1 MGWPGVSSGLADGL
15 KEIEIWLPKGAF
27 HALSRMGMEQGIP
40 VEVPG
45 SRLPVPEDPAVRI
58 WTGLDPTYTRG
69 PLQGLPRYLGVTNHD
84 PTRLAPKRVY

>member
-45 SRLPVPEDPAVRI
+45 PRLPVPEDPAVRDLDGFGPDI
-58 WTGLDPTYTRG
+58 HAWT
-69 PLQGLPRYLGVTNHD
+69 VTG
-84 PTRLAPKRVY
+84 TT